1 MISER
6 WLIDVNAIPESATA
20 ISADGRLYVAWS
32 AIVNAPIVGAVEVV
46 HGRWE
51 EKYDAFHDMYWTSC
65 SSCHYT
71 GARHF
76 HYCPSCGAKMDLEK
90 ILI

>member
-32 AIVNAPIVGAVEVV
+32 AIVNTPIVGAVEVV
-46 HGRWE
+46 HGRWDTNGRCINCGGHAPFYSMASTYY
-51 EKYDAFHDMYWTSC
+51 KSP
-65 SSCHYT
+65 
-71 GARHF
+71 
-76 HYCPSCGAKMDLEK
+76 YCPNCGAKMDLENK
-90 ILI
+90 K